1 MGGAVGHL
9 MHLYDNRELKFCE
22 IESIIRSAADGKLE
36 NATEKLDG
44 LNLVFSWDVSNNSL
58 KVARSNGDIKR
69 GGMDARTLASKF
81 TGRGNLT
88 SAFTSAFKVLNGAIG
103 SLPENTKCRVFGESA
118 NRWYSIEV
126 IYSKNPNVINYNSN
140 NVVFHGWPM
149 FEVEDGGNVL
159 MTEDVVGGIDTLTE
173 YVDKMQRAVQVKGW
187 KIRGPA
193 IAKLKKLSDGTIAE
207 TTISR
212 IYEQLMGLGLSP
224 SATIGDYLRTKMTY
238 DVEALALPRKVSEA
252 MVNRCMGEIGSPTL
266 VDIRKM
272 ADKSDHIA
280 ITEFVKNSSRR
291 LKEYIKPVEHAI
303 NDFALEL
310 LRGYESTLVDDTH
323 AEVLR
328 LRREVVNAINAIR
341 ESGDENAMSILNTQM
356 QKLKSVENIT
366 SASEGIVF
374 IFKENVYKFTGSF
387 ASVGQILG
395 LFKYG
400 RKGTKL

>member
-81 TGRGNLT
+81 SGRGNLT
-88 SAFTSAFKVLNGAIG
+88 NAFTSAFKVLNGAIG
-103 SLPENTKCRVFGESA
+103 SLPENAKLRVFGESA
-118 NRWYSIEV
+118 SKWYSIEV

-140 NVVFHGWPM
+140 NIVFHGWPL
-149 FEVEDGGNVL
+149 FEVDTIGNVL
-159 MTEDVVGGIDTLTE
+159 MSEDVVGGVDTLTS
-173 YVDKMQRAVQVKGW
+173 YVDRMQRAIQVKGW
-187 KIRGPA
+187 KVRGPA
-193 IAKLKKLSDGTIAE
+193 LAKLKKLSDGTIVE
-207 TTISR
+207 STIAR
-212 IYEQLMGLGLSP
+212 IYEQLTGLGLTIDV
-224 SATIGDYLRTKMTY
+224 TIGDYLRTKMTY
-238 DVEALALPRKVSEA
+238 DVEALALPRKISEA
-252 MVNRCMGEIGSPTL
+252 MVSRCMGDVGSPTL
-266 VDIRKM
+266 VDIRKI
-272 ADKSDHIA
+272 ADKSDHIT
-280 ITEFVKNSSRR
+280 ITEFVKCSPQR
-291 LKEYIKPVEHAI
+291 LKAYIRPIESAI

-323 AEVLR
+323 SEVLR

-366 SASEGIVF
+366 SSSEGIVF